1 MKAVGSST
9 AHRCVSVRDGEGGTK
24 CLSIPHYREL
34 CISSVKHSHVKCGR
48 ESEGTVVLLTE
59 KHASHIYPEQKGT
72 SHVWIKLKKEL
83 TSSDLHIYL
92 CAIYMTPL
100 SNTTIRNDDP

>member
-1 MKAVGSST
+1 MPPYDSALIIHNRYNYYIYDSCT
-9 AHRCVSVRDGEGGTK
+9 LNTK
-24 CLSIPHYREL
+24 L
-34 CISSVKHSHVKCGR
+34 GNF
-48 ESEGTVVLLTE
+48 SETLKE
-59 KHASHIYPEQKGT
+59 KWASHIHPEEKET

-92 CAIYMTPL
+92 CAIHMTPL

>member
-59 KHASHIYPEQKGT
+59 KRASHIYPVKIET
-72 SHVWIKLKKEL
+72 SQVWIQLKKEL
-83 TSSDLHIYL
+83 TSSDIHIYL
-92 CAIYMTPL
+92 CAI
-100 SNTTIRNDDP
+100 

>member
-1 MKAVGSST
+1 MKALGSSS

-24 CLSIPHYREL
+24 CLSIPHDREL

-59 KHASHIYPEQKGT
+59 KRASQIYPEQKRT
-72 SHVWIKLKKEL
+72 SHVWIRLRGYGNTSLSLKRVD
-83 TSSDLHIYL
+83 TDNQVH
-92 CAIYMTPL
+92 
-100 SNTTIRNDDP
+100 RNNPDSQ